1 MLKNMDEKG
10 NSISSV
16 DKQTDKIIKRMDEIS
31 RLDIERDSQNPI
43 CSKVM
48 LAQQIMHR
56 SCTQK
61 YNRYI
66 KKLVK
71 HHDNY
76 S

>member
-48 LAQQIMHR
+48 LAQQIMHN
-56 SCTQK
+56 TQK

-66 KKLVK
+66 KKFVK